1 MMTTSKTSSIIA
13 AIIGIGLLATAALV
27 LPLGNIFSS
36 AFAQQ
41 QQQRTNPNNNAASTD
56 CNRIAGQL
64 SAKAM
69 SNGNV
74 CSIFIVRKS
83 PTVMSHDG
91 MPLNNFVV
99 ASNLLE
105 IAPMTT
111 AATATSLTN
120 NNNSNVMVMGEFALL
135 EPELVPVK
143 KVLDERVNVTAV
155 HNHMVMESPKL
166 INIHWE
172 ARGNLGTAIQ
182 IVQQALA
189 QTSILSAASSSSST
203 STSMNNTTSIPSSS
217 LTAPSG
223 NSTNQT
229 TSFGPQGAAGVG
241 GNR

>member
-1 MMTTSKTSSIIA
+1 MMTTSKISSIIA

-41 QQQRTNPNNNAASTD
+41 QQQRTNPNNNAAGTD

-64 SAKAM
+64 SAKAI

-105 IAPMTT
+105 IAPMTAAAT
-111 AATATSLTN
+111 SANATTTTSSSSATATSLTN
-120 NNNSNVMVMGEFALL
+120 N
-135 EPELVPVK
+135 
-143 KVLDERVNVTAV
+143 
-155 HNHMVMESPKL
+155 
-166 INIHWE
+166 
-172 ARGNLGTAIQ
+172 
-182 IVQQALA
+182 
-189 QTSILSAASSSSST
+189 
-203 STSMNNTTSIPSSS
+203 
-217 LTAPSG
+217 
-223 NSTNQT
+223 
-229 TSFGPQGAAGVG
+229 
-241 GNR
+241 

>member
-1 MMTTSKTSSIIA
+1 MKTITAIVITSIIA
-13 AIIGIGLLATAALV
+13 TGLLLTTSTTFPIGHINAV
-27 LPLGNIFSS
+27 
-36 AFAQQ
+36 FAQQ
-41 QQQRTNPNNNAASTD
+41 TTTPSGSSSSSSSSNSTATTAASAE
-56 CNRIAGQL
+56 CNNIASQFG
-64 SAKAM
+64 AKAM

-120 NNNSNVMVMGEFALL
+120 NNSNVMVMGEFALL

-166 INIHWE
+166 INVHWE
-172 ARGNLGTAIQ
+172 AHGQLTSIIPLVKEALG
-182 IVQQALA
+182 
-189 QTSILSAASSSSST
+189 QTSIMGGGPAISTTAGSTNSNSSANNNPLAS
-203 STSMNNTTSIPSSS
+203 I
-217 LTAPSG
+217 G
-223 NSTNQT
+223 NSLQNLL
-229 TSFGPQGAAGVG
+229 G
-241 GNR
+241 GNKK

>member
-120 NNNSNVMVMGEFALL
+120 NNSNVMVMGEFALL

-166 INIHWE
+166 INVHWE

-203 STSMNNTTSIPSSS
+203 STSMNNTTSTPSPS
-217 LTAPSG
+217 LTVPSG

>member
-1 MMTTSKTSSIIA
+1 METITAIVITSIIA
-13 AIIGIGLLATAALV
+13 TGLLLTTATTFPIGHINAV
-27 LPLGNIFSS
+27 
-36 AFAQQ
+36 FAQQ
-41 QQQRTNPNNNAASTD
+41 TTTPSGSSSSSSSSNNTATTAASAD
-56 CNRIAGQL
+56 CNNIASQFG
-64 SAKAM
+64 AKAM

-120 NNNSNVMVMGEFALL
+120 NSNVMVMGEFALL

-166 INIHWE
+166 INVHWE
-172 ARGNLGTAIQ
+172 AHGQLGTAIQ

-203 STSMNNTTSIPSSS
+203 STSMNNTT
-217 LTAPSG
+217 
-223 NSTNQT
+223 
-229 TSFGPQGAAGVG
+229 
-241 GNR
+241 

>member
-1 MMTTSKTSSIIA
+1 METITAIVITSIIA
-13 AIIGIGLLATAALV
+13 TGLLLTTSTTFPIGHINAV
-27 LPLGNIFSS
+27 
-36 AFAQQ
+36 FAQQ
-41 QQQRTNPNNNAASTD
+41 TTTPSGSSSSSSSTNSTATTAASAE
-56 CNRIAGQL
+56 CNNIASQFG
-64 SAKAM
+64 AKAM

-120 NNNSNVMVMGEFALL
+120 NSNVMVMGEFALL

-166 INIHWE
+166 INVHWE

-203 STSMNNTTSIPSSS
+203 STSMNNTTS
-217 LTAPSG
+217 T
-223 NSTNQT
+223 
-229 TSFGPQGAAGVG
+229 
-241 GNR
+241 

>member
-1 MMTTSKTSSIIA
+1 MKTITAIVITSIIA
-13 AIIGIGLLATAALV
+13 TGLLLTTSTTFPIGHINAV
-27 LPLGNIFSS
+27 
-36 AFAQQ
+36 FAQQ
-41 QQQRTNPNNNAASTD
+41 TTTPSGSSSSSSSSNSTATTAASAE
-56 CNRIAGQL
+56 CNNIASQFG
-64 SAKAM
+64 AKAM

-120 NNNSNVMVMGEFALL
+120 NNSNVMVMGEFALL

-166 INIHWE
+166 INVHWE

-203 STSMNNTTSIPSSS
+203 STSMNNTTS
-217 LTAPSG
+217 T
-223 NSTNQT
+223 
-229 TSFGPQGAAGVG
+229 
-241 GNR
+241 

>member
-1 MMTTSKTSSIIA
+1 MMTTSKTSTIIA

-83 PTVMSHDG
+83 PVVMSHDG

-105 IAPMTT
+105 IAPMGATSANATTSGT
-111 AATATSLTN
+111 AASLT
-120 NNNSNVMVMGEFALL
+120 NNSNVMVMGEFALL
-135 EPELVPVK
+135 ESELVPVK
-143 KVLDERVNVTAV
+143 KVLDEKVNVTAL
-155 HNHMVMESPKL
+155 HNHMVMETPKL
-166 INIHWE
+166 INVHWE

-182 IVQQALA
+182 IV
-189 QTSILSAASSSSST
+189 
-203 STSMNNTTSIPSSS
+203 
-217 LTAPSG
+217 
-223 NSTNQT
+223 
-229 TSFGPQGAAGVG
+229 
-241 GNR
+241 